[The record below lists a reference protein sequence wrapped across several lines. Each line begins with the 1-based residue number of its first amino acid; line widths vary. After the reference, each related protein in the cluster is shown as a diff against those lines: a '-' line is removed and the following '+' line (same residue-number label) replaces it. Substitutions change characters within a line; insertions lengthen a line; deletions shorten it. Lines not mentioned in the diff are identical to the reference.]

1 MAYRVMAC
9 ILMAY
14 IVTAYIPTGVPV
26 TKTQC
31 LGACKVK
38 CARCLSRSHLHAK
51 RSNTCS
57 LTDARTG
64 ACMHAHMPTSM
75 DGSMHAYLH
84 VRIPTCPHASPCA
97 SLCQLDITSMVYIV
111 MALYSYDPQDII

>member
-1 MAYRVMAC
+1 MA
-9 ILMAY
+9 
-14 IVTAYIPTGVPV
+14 
-26 TKTQC
+26 

-64 ACMHAHMPTSM
+64 VCTHAHMPTSM
-75 DGSMHAYLH
+75 DGSMRAYLH
-84 VRIPTCPHASPCA
+84 VRIPTCPHACRPAGPCA
-97 SLCQLDITSMVYIV
+97 SLCQPDITSMVYIV
-111 MALYSYDPQDII
+111 MARYSYGPQDII